1 MLHDFLAENRAEI
14 IARARSM
21 VAARWAPQA
30 TTSELQD
37 GIPLFLEQLIE
48 TLRRSMQPNP
58 AMATSAAK
66 HGGDLLKM
74 GFLIA

>member
-1 MLHDFLAENRAEI
+1 VLHDFLAANRAEI
-14 IARARSM
+14 ISRARSM

-48 TLRRSMQPNP
+48 RCGRSMQMITRRWRP
-58 AMATSAAK
+58 APPSTAGSC
-66 HGGDLLKM
+66 
-74 GFLIA
+74 